1 MRTIILFLTLL
12 SAFFALP
19 SMAETLDAASTL
31 IDPVVDAAGQTPLL
45 SEAVE
50 EAPLVAEAVADVAK
64 EAPAVADAGNT
75 AWLLVCSA
83 LVMLMTPGLAFFYAG
98 MVNRKNVVS
107 TLLQNFV
114 SLAVVGLL
122 WVMVGYSLAFS
133 EGNAFIGDMSYFM
146 LNGLSGQLFGNAKV
160 PHYAFVAFQMMF
172 AVIAPALIT
181 GAIAER
187 VNFKAWLLF
196 LGLWSLAVYAPVA
209 HWAWSAKGWIMVD
222 GGLDFAGGL
231 VVHITAGVAGL
242 VAAYLFGKRINVSE
256 VNRPNDVS
264 MIMLGAALLWF
275 GWFGFNAGSAIASG
289 DLAAHAFM
297 ATFVGASAAMI
308 AWMIVD
314 WIRNKKPSAVGSA
327 IGLVVGLVVITPAA
341 GYVSI
346 SSAIIMCA
354 VSGVICNIL
363 SHIIKTKTR
372 MDDAL
377 DVFACHGI
385 GGMLGAIMTG
395 LFATKDVNS
404 AIALEGLLIS
414 GDTKLFIAN
423 LKAVIAVTAFTAV
436 TTYVL
441 IKLVNAITPIR
452 VTQEQEQVGLD
463 VAVHGEISRFHDR
476 RSYQ

>member
-1 MRTIILFLTLL
+1 MRIFVFILTLL
-12 SAFFALP
+12 AAFYGIP
-19 SMAETLDAASTL
+19 SVAETLEAFPTL
-31 IDPVVDAAGQTPLL
+31 VDPVL
-45 SEAVE
+45 EAVE
-50 EAPLVAEAVADVAK
+50 QVAPVADT
-64 EAPAVADAGNT
+64 GNT
-75 AWLLVCSA
+75 AWLLICSA

-114 SLAVVGLL
+114 ALSVVGLL

-133 EGNAFIGDMSYFM
+133 EGNSLIGDMSYFM
-146 LNGLSGQLFGNAKV
+146 LNGLSGQLFGDAKV

-172 AVIAPALIT
+172 AVITPALIT

-187 VNFKAWLLF
+187 VNFKAWMLL
-196 LGLWSLAVYAPVA
+196 LALWSLTVYAPVA
-209 HWAWSAKGWIMVD
+209 HWVWSAKGWIMAD

-231 VVHITAGVAGL
+231 VVHVTAGVAGL
-242 VAAYLFGKRINVSE
+242 VASLMFGKRINATE

-275 GWFGFNAGSAIASG
+275 GWFGFNSGSAIASG

-297 ATFVGASAAMI
+297 TTFVGAAAAMI
-308 AWMIVD
+308 SWMMVD
-314 WIRNKKPSAVGSA
+314 WTRHSKPSAVGAA

-341 GYVSI
+341 GYVTV
-346 SSAIIMCA
+346 SSAMTMCS

-385 GGMLGAIMTG
+385 GGMLGAVMTG
-395 LFATKDVNS
+395 LFATKEVNS
-404 AIALEGLLIS
+404 AIAVEGLLVS
-414 GDTKLFIAN
+414 GETKLFIAN
-423 LKAVIAVTAFTAV
+423 LTAVIAVTAFTAI
-436 TTYVL
+436 TTYAL
-441 IKLVNAITPIR
+441 IKLVNSITPIR
-452 VTQEQEQVGLD
+452 VTEEQEEVGLD
-463 VAVHGEISRFHDR
+463 VSVHGEVSRFHDR